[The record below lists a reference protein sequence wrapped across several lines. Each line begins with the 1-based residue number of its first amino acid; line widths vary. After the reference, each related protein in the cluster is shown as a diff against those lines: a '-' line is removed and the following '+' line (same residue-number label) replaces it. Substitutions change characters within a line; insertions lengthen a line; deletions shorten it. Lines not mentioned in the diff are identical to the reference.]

1 MSIPRDMRHPKNVS
15 VVDTEEYSCE
25 GIEIIF
31 FKKRIIT
38 ESFPELRKETPI
50 QISRNRAFMTPNRQD

>member
-31 FKKRIIT
+31 FKKKNNNRK
-38 ESFPELRKETPI
+38 FPRVKERDSNPDI
-50 QISRNRAFMTPNRQD
+50 QK